1 MDLRLNN
8 KIALV
13 TGGSRGIGRS
23 IALRLAEEG
32 CRVAICGR
40 SPAHLKRTL
49 SDLQGLG
56 VPASTTTADVTQPGE
71 VERFV
76 EESAVNLGG
85 VDLLVANV
93 GGSVGGG
100 LLTATAEDWQK
111 TFDLNVF
118 NAVRAIQSAVPHMHL
133 RGGGSVLIIS
143 SISGWKPTRN
153 NAQYATAKAAEIHLA
168 PVLAQ
173 ELAAYR
179 IRVNTL
185 SPGSVMVADG
195 GWDQFRTEH
204 PETFAQF
211 ETHEFPW
218 GRLAN
223 PEEIADVAVFL
234 LSERSRWVNGANI
247 PVDGAQG
254 RPSVSG

>member
-1 MDLRLNN
+1 MDLRLRD
-8 KIALV
+8 KVALV

-40 SPAHLKRTL
+40 SPAQLERTL
-49 SDLQGLG
+49 SDLQALG
-56 VPASTTTADVTQPGE
+56 VPASTTTADVTAPGE

-76 EESAVNLGG
+76 EESAAHLGG

-93 GGSVGGG
+93 GGSMGGG
-100 LLTATAEDWQK
+100 LLNSTPDDWQK
-111 TFDLNVF
+111 TFDLNLF
-118 NAVRAIQSAVPHMHL
+118 NAVRAMRAAVPHMQS
-133 RGGGSVLIIS
+133 RGGGSVLLIS
-143 SISGWKPTRN
+143 SISGWKPTRHK
-153 NAQYATAKAAEIHLA
+153 AQYATAKAAEIHLA

-185 SPGSVMVADG
+185 SPGSVMFPDG
-195 GWDQFRTEH
+195 GWDHFRSEH
-204 PETFAQF
+204 PETFAKF
-211 ETHEFPW
+211 EREEFPW
-218 GRLAN
+218 GRLGN

-254 RPSVSG
+254 RPSVS